1 MNLPTQPEDIAP
13 RTRRVLGTI
22 GPSAWESL
30 MRAEQAWQT
39 CKSGGPPARTVVFE
53 SSAPLE
59 PPDWDVVICG
69 GTLGILL
76 GSALVERG
84 WRVAIVERGR
94 LRGRDQEWNT
104 SRQELA
110 CLVELGLLSPTDL
123 GAVIVSEY
131 PATQVRFLGGG
142 HCRIP
147 DVLNIG
153 VDPVGLL
160 AQLLERFRAWGGVLL
175 EETDFRQATIHPQGV
190 EVTVQGENRLR
201 ARLLI
206 DGMGQFSPIVQQLR
220 RRGRP
225 DGVCLVVGSCAT
237 GYRDDREAD
246 LMATITGVAEDCQ
259 YFWEAFPARDGR
271 TTYLFT
277 YVDADPRRGSLIGLF
292 EDYLRLLPD
301 YQGTPLEELHFK
313 RALYSFFPAY
323 RDSPLRSDLAR
334 LLLIGDASAQQS
346 PLSFG
351 GFGSMLRH
359 LPRLLS
365 GVDRALAA
373 NRLDRAALQSLQPY
387 QPNIAVSWLFQRAM
401 RPAVGQ
407 NLPPE
412 QINRLL
418 GVVFEE
424 MAKLGPEV
432 LKPFLQD
439 AVRWD
444 GLTRT
449 MLAAFGRDPLL
460 IAGVVRQVGLPTLV
474 EWLGHYLNLG
484 LYAAVQHPLATAWN
498 TWGKVLEER
507 SPELA
512 FEVWT
517 RLQAVSYGSGRES
530 LLEPEVDRS

>member
-1 MNLPTQPEDIAP
+1 M
-13 RTRRVLGTI
+13 
-22 GPSAWESL
+22 GPSAWEGL
-30 MRAEQAWQT
+30 VRAEQAWQT
-39 CKSGGPPARTVVFE
+39 CKSGSPPARTVVFE
-53 SSAPLE
+53 SSTSLE
-59 PPDWDVVICG
+59 TPDWDVVICG

-76 GSALVERG
+76 GTALVERG
-84 WRVAIVERGR
+84 WRVAVVERGQ

-104 SRQELA
+104 SRQELV
-110 CLVELGLLSPTDL
+110 CLVELGLLSPTEL
-123 GAVIVSEY
+123 EAVIASEY
-131 PATQVRFLGGG
+131 PATQVRFSGSGQY
-142 HCRIP
+142 RIP

-153 VDPVGLL
+153 VDPVSLL
-160 AQLLERFRAWGGVLL
+160 ARLLERFRTEGGVLL
-175 EETDFRQATIHPQGV
+175 EQTDFLQSTIHPQGV
-190 EVTVQGENRLR
+190 AVTVRGEGGERYLR

-206 DGMGQFSPIVQQLR
+206 DGMGQFSPIVRQLR
-220 RRGRP
+220 RGGRP

-246 LMATITGVAEDCQ
+246 LMATITGVTGDCQ

-277 YVDADPRRGSLIGLF
+277 YVDADPRRGSLTGLF

-301 YQGTPLEELHFK
+301 YQGTPLEELHFQ

-323 RDSPLRSDLAR
+323 RNSPLRSDLAR

-359 LPRLLS
+359 LPRLVS
-365 GVDRALAA
+365 GVDRALEA
-373 NRLDRAALQSLQPY
+373 NRLDVAALQSLQPY
-387 QPNIAVSWLFQRAM
+387 QPNIAVTWLFQRAM
-401 RPAVGQ
+401 CPTVGQ

-460 IAGVVRQVGLPTLV
+460 IAGVVRQVGLPALV

-484 LYAAVQHPLATAWN
+484 LYAAVQPPLAAAWN
-498 TWGKVLEER
+498 TWGKMLEER

-512 FEVWT
+512 FEVWA
-517 RLQAVSYGSGRES
+517 RLQAVSYGSGQES
-530 LLEPEVDRS
+530 

>member
-1 MNLPTQPEDIAP
+1 M
-13 RTRRVLGTI
+13 G
-22 GPSAWESL
+22 
-30 MRAEQAWQT
+30 AEQAWRT
-39 CKSGGPPARTVVFE
+39 CKAGGLPPRTVVFE
-53 SSAPLE
+53 SSTSLGSPA
-59 PPDWDVVICG
+59 WDVVICG

-76 GSALVERG
+76 GTAMVERG
-84 WRVAIVERGR
+84 WRVAIVERGQ

-110 CLVELGLLSPTDL
+110 CLVELGLLSPTEL
-123 GAVIVSEY
+123 EAVIASEY

-142 HCRIP
+142 HYRVP

-160 AQLLERFRAWGGVLL
+160 ARLLERFRAGGGVLL
-175 EETDFRQATIHPQGV
+175 EGTAFLRATIHPQGAA
-190 EVTVQGENRLR
+190 VTVRDESGERYLW

-206 DGMGQFSPIVQQLR
+206 DGMGQFSPIVRQLR
-220 RRGRP
+220 RGRRP

-237 GYRDDREAD
+237 GYRDNQEAD
-246 LMATITGVAEDCQ
+246 LMATVTGVAGDCQ

-277 YVDADPRRGSLIGLF
+277 YVDADPRRGSLTGLF

-301 YQGTPLEELHFK
+301 YQGTPLEELRFK
-313 RALYSFFPAY
+313 RALHSFFPAY

-359 LPRLLS
+359 LPRLVS
-365 GVDRALAA
+365 GVDRVLVV
-373 NRLDRAALQSLQPY
+373 NRLDGAALQSLQPY
-387 QPNIAVSWLFQRAM
+387 QPNIAVTWLFQRAM

-412 QINRLL
+412 QINHLL

-439 AVRWD
+439 TVRWD

-449 MLAAFGRDPLL
+449 MLTTFGHDPLL
-460 IAGVVRQVGLPTLV
+460 IAGVVRQVGLPALV

-484 LYAAVQHPLATAWN
+484 FYTAAQPPLAAAWN
-498 TWGKVLEER
+498 AWGRVLEER

-512 FEVWT
+512 FEVWA

-530 LLEPEVDRS
+530 LLKPEANRS